1 MNKALTKN
9 KAEALASTSSGLVPL
24 KTTLETRARY
34 SLLSVY
40 ITSVPAKKASGVLN
54 LTRKLFPE
62 DGGYDL
68 QHIRRFAKH
77 TDVPGHVRTSMLEAR
92 AESDDPADIESPELF
107 LLVGAANL
115 ISSEELRS
123 ALSPILDPATICS
136 IKVPLLAPTSQEQA
150 KSWSSQYWPIVYKKS
165 NPFGPHPAIVSRAE
179 EEVQG
184 EVEKYMDLAAEVAR
198 SSSTAGIGEEIGA
211 VVVERK
217 NGAARILAVAGDARW
232 IKWPRVGTGNV
243 TAHAALRVIAMVADG
258 IKVQEERKAGKES
271 EAKNTSEQKSIF
283 RDQALD
289 TLETKHHS
297 SAEWIDGYLCHELEL
312 YITHEPCVMCSMAIV
327 HSRFGRVIF
336 GQRMPKTGGLCADSE
351 LGHGL
356 FWRKELNWSL
366 LAWQWI
372 SGEED
377 TKTSK
382 ESQSPV
388 SHLGIHA

>member
-1 MNKALTKN
+1 MNIVVTKD
-9 KAEALASTSSGLVPL
+9 KAETSATSSGLVPL

-34 SLLSVY
+34 SLLNVY

-54 LTRKLFPE
+54 LTRRLFPE

-68 QHIRRFAKH
+68 QHIRRFAKQ

-92 AESDDPADIESPELF
+92 GDSDDPADIESPELF

-123 ALSPILDPATICS
+123 ALSPILDSATICS

-184 EVEKYMDLAAEVAR
+184 EVEKYMGLAAEIAC
-198 SSSTAGIGEEIGA
+198 SSSTTGVGEQIGA

-232 IKWPRVGTGNV
+232 VNWPRVGSGNV

-258 IKVQEERKAGKES
+258 IKVQEERKADKES
-271 EAKNTSEQKSIF
+271 EAKNASEQKSIF
-283 RDQALD
+283 RDQSLD
-289 TLETKHHS
+289 ILETKHHNS
-297 SAEWIDGYLCHELEL
+297 SEWIDGYLCHELEL

-336 GQRMPKTGGLCADSE
+336 GKRMPKTGGLCADSE

-366 LAWQWI
+366 LAWQWM
-372 SGEED
+372 SGEENTED
-377 TKTSK
+377 SK
-382 ESQSPV
+382 DPKILV
-388 SHLGIHA
+388 SHLYIHA

>member
-1 MNKALTKN
+1 MNKPLTQI
-9 KAEALASTSSGLVPL
+9 KAEASDSTSSGLVPL

-68 QHIRRFAKH
+68 QHIRRFAKQ
-77 TDVPGHVRTSMLEAR
+77 TDVPGHVRTSMLDAR
-92 AESDDPADIESPELF
+92 ADSNDLADTESPELF

-115 ISSEELRS
+115 ISSGELRS

-136 IKVPLLAPTSQEQA
+136 VKVPLLAPTSQEQA

-198 SSSTAGIGEEIGA
+198 SSSTTGIGEQIGA

-232 IKWPRVGTGNV
+232 MKWPRAGSGNV

-271 EAKNTSEQKSIF
+271 EAKNTSEQTSIF
-283 RDQALD
+283 RDQSLG
-289 TLETKHHS
+289 TLEAKHHNS
-297 SAEWIDGYLCHELEL
+297 TEWVDGYLCHELEL
-312 YITHEPCVMCSMAIV
+312 YITHEPCIMCSMAIV

-377 TKTSK
+377 TETPK
-382 ESQSPV
+382 ESQSLV
-388 SHLGIHA
+388 SHLGIHV

>member
-1 MNKALTKN
+1 MLNKSNWGSTIN
-9 KAEALASTSSGLVPL
+9 NFTRRASATTSSVLVPL

-40 ITSVPAKKASGVLN
+40 ITSVPAKKASCVLN
-54 LTRKLFPE
+54 LTRRLFPE

-68 QHIRRFAKH
+68 HHIRIFAKQ

-92 AESDDPADIESPELF
+92 SKSDDQVEIESSELF
-107 LLVGAANL
+107 LLVGAANI
-115 ISSEELRS
+115 ISSEELR
-123 ALSPILDPATICS
+123 
-136 IKVPLLAPTSQEQA
+136 APTSQEQA

-165 NPFGPHPAIVSRAE
+165 NPFGPHPAIVSRVE
-179 EEVQG
+179 EEIQG

-198 SSSTAGIGEEIGA
+198 SSSTPGVGEKIGA

-217 NGAARILAVAGDARW
+217 NGVARILAVAGDARW
-232 IKWPRVGTGNV
+232 KNWPRVGSGNV

-258 IKVQEERKAGKES
+258 IRVQEERKAGKDS

-283 RDQALD
+283 RDQSLD
-289 TLETKHHS
+289 VLEAEHHN

-312 YITHEPCVMCSMAIV
+312 YITHELCVMCSMAIV
-327 HSRFGRVIF
+327 HSRIGRVIF
-336 GQRMPKTGGLCADSE
+336 GQRMPKTGGMCADSE
-351 LGHGL
+351 LGHVL

-366 LAWQWI
+366 LAWQWT
-372 SGEED
+372 SGKGD
-377 TKTSK
+377 TETSK
-382 ESQSPV
+382 ESQSLV

>member
-1 MNKALTKN
+1 MNKVLTEN
-9 KAEALASTSSGLVPL
+9 KAEASATSSGLIPL

-40 ITSVPAKKASGVLN
+40 ITSVPAKKASSVLN
-54 LTRKLFPE
+54 LTRRLFPE

-68 QHIRRFAKH
+68 QHIRRFAKQ

-92 AESDDPADIESPELF
+92 AESDVPADTESPELF

-115 ISSEELRS
+115 ISSEELRG

-179 EEVQG
+179 EEIQG
-184 EVEKYMDLAAEVAR
+184 EVEKYMNLAAEAAR
-198 SSSTAGIGEEIGA
+198 SSSTTGVGEQIGA

-232 IKWPRVGTGNV
+232 MNWPRFGSGNV

-258 IKVQEERKAGKES
+258 IKVQEELKAGKDS
-271 EAKNTSEQKSIF
+271 EAKNTSEEKSIF
-283 RDQALD
+283 RDQSLD
-289 TLETKHHS
+289 TLEAKHHN

-312 YITHEPCVMCSMAIV
+312 YITYEPCVMCSMAIV

-336 GQRMPKTGGLCADSE
+336 GQRMPKTGGMCADSE

-366 LAWQWI
+366 LAWQWM
-372 SGEED
+372 SGKED
-377 TKTSK
+377 TETSK
-382 ESQSPV
+382 ESQSLV